1 MVDNLNTHV
10 FTTISESQYN
20 CTQIELKQIQN
31 AIETFQLNLFGSWM
45 LCTSKHFLTTMIVAV
60 RNKVS
65 LLDYLSLK
73 LALLSL
79 KLAFMRLKLAFL
91 RLKLALLSLKL
102 AVWNLK
108 LALWSLKS
116 CLSLKSAYLGQESA
130 HLSLKLAPL
139 SLQSAH

>member
-20 CTQIELKQIQN
+20 CTQIKLKQIQN

-73 LALLSL
+73 LALLGSRPKGDDVL
-79 KLAFMRLKLAFL
+79 
-91 RLKLALLSLKL
+91 
-102 AVWNLK
+102 
-108 LALWSLKS
+108 
-116 CLSLKSAYLGQESA
+116 
-130 HLSLKLAPL
+130 
-139 SLQSAH
+139 